1 MRNEDRNAAQRKL
14 DKELRFYRLA
24 ARQKNCTQE
33 LLRAVR
39 QALDIPVAEIA
50 RTLEMNRSVLF
61 GLEQSEERGTISM
74 MSMERVASAMGCK
87 LVYAIV
93 PLSGRTLEEMGEE
106 RKWRKRLGEDRG
118 QGVGKAR

>member
-74 MSMERVASAMGCK
+74 MSMERVASAMGC
-87 LVYAIV
+87 
-93 PLSGRTLEEMGEE
+93 T
-106 RKWRKRLGEDRG
+106 
-118 QGVGKAR
+118 ARRWWHTRCEHNTGILRCAQNDNG